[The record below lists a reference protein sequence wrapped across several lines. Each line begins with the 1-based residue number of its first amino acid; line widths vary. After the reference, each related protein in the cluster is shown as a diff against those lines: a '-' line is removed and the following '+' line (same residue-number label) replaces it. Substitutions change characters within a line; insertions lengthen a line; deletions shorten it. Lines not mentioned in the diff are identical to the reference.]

1 VITELSLPDELAQCF
16 ADETEGTGGT
26 TQADVDVVTFS
37 VVLSTISDLI
47 RTSVDSTE
55 DGNLVTVLDPP
66 RTSSDW
72 WLEEHLNVETVD
84 DDVET
89 DAVDDVKVLTAVD
102 LQDDD
107 TSGETNGDIS
117 SELRGLDEELT
128 GKFWLVFKDRSSGEL
143 LVADGNGGRVA
154 LAIIGFIRTI

>member
-26 TQADVDVVTFS
+26 TEGDVDVVTFS
-37 VVLSTISDLI
+37 VVFSAISDLI

-55 DGNLVTVLDPP
+55 DGNLVTVLGPP

-72 WLEEHLNVETVD
+72 WLEEDLEVETVD
-84 DDVET
+84 DDVAT

-107 TSGETNGDIS
+107 TSGETDGDIS
-117 SELRGLDEELT
+117 SELRGLDE
-128 GKFWLVFKDRSSGEL
+128 
-143 LVADGNGGRVA
+143 
-154 LAIIGFIRTI
+154 